1 MDIEKIVAEI
11 IPPSDYQHRNGFNNV
26 PLIDK
31 LSDDEKRGV
40 QDALIYKLL
49 FESEKEIDT
58 LVIETLAYLKSQK
71 SLPVLYKLLE
81 KCSNGM
87 IKLVISASI
96 FEINK
101 DSNMIDIAIGIIKT
115 IDDKSDAYY
124 VYKLTSAFYYLAK
137 FHERKTTKLLEE
149 YSKHPEYLISY
160 NAKQALEKLSMFL
173 E

>member
-1 MDIEKIVAEI
+1 
-11 IPPSDYQHRNGFNNV
+11 
-26 PLIDK
+26 
-31 LSDDEKRGV
+31 
-40 QDALIYKLL
+40 
-49 FESEKEIDT
+49 
-58 LVIETLAYLKSQK
+58 
-71 SLPVLYKLLE
+71 
-81 KCSNGM
+81 M

>member
-58 LVIETLAYLKSQK
+58 LVIET
-71 SLPVLYKLLE
+71 
-81 KCSNGM
+81 
-87 IKLVISASI
+87 
-96 FEINK
+96 
-101 DSNMIDIAIGIIKT
+101 
-115 IDDKSDAYY
+115 
-124 VYKLTSAFYYLAK
+124 
-137 FHERKTTKLLEE
+137 
-149 YSKHPEYLISY
+149 
-160 NAKQALEKLSMFL
+160 
-173 E
+173 